1 MELPPFTTLNADVIP
16 EQNLLESLDRHQPK
30 LSTEVV
36 EELWSSIG
44 LKSQDARLHKLASAV
59 FEIQMLKIVN
69 EMKQVASNA
78 KHQSDSRS

>member
-16 EQNLLESLDRHQPK
+16 DQNLLESLDRHQPK

-36 EELWSSIG
+36 EELWSTIG
-44 LKSQDARLHKLASAV
+44 LKSQDTRLHKLASSM

-69 EMKQVASNA
+69 EMK
-78 KHQSDSRS
+78 